1 MPGTKL
7 SDILQKHQILCGF
20 AAANRDEAIRKLV
33 EHLQTPEEPLD
44 VAEVIEKV
52 VEREEVE
59 PTIIIPTIALP
70 HARLEGLSKPRI
82 AVGLS
87 STGIPF
93 APGAPPVHGIFLIL
107 SPKAEPSTYLRVVA
121 ALTGKLR
128 DPGIRERLAG
138 CGSASDIHRYLTEGT
153 NEIPAFLSARN
164 VMRDDFD
171 QVREEDTLESA
182 IKALATTDQ
191 PALPV
196 VDAQGELRGVIG
208 PEDLLRFS
216 LPEHLLWM
224 NDLSPILNFQPFAE
238 LLRKDQETRV
248 ADFMRE
254 EPLVVSPETPAMEL
268 ARLFITRGVPQILVA
283 EGRKLLGIVNLKE
296 FTSQIFWA

>member
-1 MPGTKL
+1 MNL
-7 SDILQKHQILCGF
+7 IVELAEQ
-20 AAANRDEAIRKLV
+20 AAKDAW
-33 EHLQTPEEPLD
+33 PLD
-44 VAEVIEKV
+44 KV
-52 VEREEVE
+52 EDKSGV
-59 PTIIIPTIALP
+59 
-70 HARLEGLSKPRI
+70 LE
-82 AVGLS
+82 
-87 STGIPF
+87 
-93 APGAPPVHGIFLIL
+93 
-107 SPKAEPSTYLRVVA
+107 
-121 ALTGKLR
+121 
-128 DPGIRERLAG
+128 
-138 CGSASDIHRYLTEGT
+138 
-153 NEIPAFLSARN
+153 
-164 VMRDDFD
+164 
-171 QVREEDTLESA
+171 
-182 IKALATTDQ
+182 
-191 PALPV
+191 
-196 VDAQGELRGVIG
+196 ELRGVIG

>member
-7 SDILQKHQILCGF
+7 SDILQKPQILCGF

-33 EHLQTPEEPLD
+33 EHLQTPAEPMNVDD
-44 VAEVIEKV
+44 VVAKV

-59 PTIIIPTIALP
+59 PTIIIPGIALP
-70 HARLEGLSKPRI
+70 HARLDGLSKPRM

-107 SPKAEPSTYLRVVA
+107 SQKAEPSTYLRIVA

-128 DPGIRERLAG
+128 DPAMRERIAS
-138 CGSASDIHRYLTEGT
+138 CGSAANIHEYLTEGADAL
-153 NEIPAFLSARN
+153 PAFLSARN
-164 VMRDDFD
+164 VMRAAFD
-171 QVREEDTLESA
+171 SVREEDTLEHA
-182 IKALATTDQ
+182 IQALATTGQ

-196 VDAQGELRGVIG
+196 VDAQGDLRGVIG

-248 ADFMRE
+248 ADFMRD
-254 EPLVVSPETPAMEL
+254 EPLVVGPETPAMEL

-283 EGRKLLGIVNLKE
+283 EGPKLLGIVNLQE